1 MTVYIHLMRRIQLY
15 MDDDLDHALTSE
27 AARSGRTRS
36 ELVRIAVRQSLEHAL
51 TESADPVDALIGSVD
66 IDPIDDIDAA
76 IYLQ

>member
-1 MTVYIHLMRRIQLY
+1 MVYIHLVRRIQLY
-15 MDDDLDHALTSE
+15 MDDDLDHALNAE

-36 ELVRIAVRQSLEHAL
+36 ELVRMAVRQSLEHAL
-51 TESADPVDALIGSVD
+51 TVDPDPVDALIGSVD

>member
-1 MTVYIHLMRRIQLY
+1 
-15 MDDDLDHALTSE
+15 MDDDLDHALTAE

-36 ELVRIAVRQSLEHAL
+36 ELVRMAVRQSLEHAL
-51 TESADPVDALIGSVD
+51 TKSTDPVDALIGSVD

>member
-1 MTVYIHLMRRIQLY
+1 MVYIDLVRRIQLY
-15 MDDDLDHALTSE
+15 MDDDLDHALTAE

-36 ELVRIAVRQSLEHAL
+36 ELVRMAVRQSLEHAF
-51 TESADPVDALIGSVD
+51 TEIPDPVDALIGSVD

>member
-1 MTVYIHLMRRIQLY
+1 MVYAYLVRRIQLY
-15 MDDDLDHALTSE
+15 MDDDLNHALTAE

-36 ELVRIAVRQSLEHAL
+36 ELVRMAVRQSLEHEL
-51 TESADPVDALIGSVD
+51 TESPDPIDALIGSVD

>member
-1 MTVYIHLMRRIQLY
+1 MVYIHIVRRIQLY
-15 MDDDLDHALTSE
+15 MDDDLDHALTAE

-36 ELVRIAVRQSLEHAL
+36 ELVRMAVRQSLEHTL
-51 TESADPVDALIGSVD
+51 TVDPDPIDALIGSVD

>member
-1 MTVYIHLMRRIQLY
+1 MYIHLMRRIQLY
-15 MDDDLDHALTSE
+15 MDDDLDHALTAE

-36 ELVRIAVRQSLEHAL
+36 DLVRMAVRRSLEHVL
-51 TESADPVDALIGSVD
+51 TEHDDPVDALIGSVD